1 MQATKDELTTST
13 TIAAPIDEVWRAI
26 TTPSLIKQWFFGVDT
41 TSDWTVGSEL
51 VHTGEYQGKPYVDKG
66 EILRIEPPRLLEHS
80 HWSEV
85 SAEPD
90 RPASYQV
97 VTWSLDERDGGTTL
111 TITERNL
118 PSEDAART
126 SEQAWQG
133 ALESLKEL
141 LER

>member
-66 EILRIEPPRLLEHS
+66 EIVRIEPPRLLEHS
-80 HWSEV
+80 HWSDV
-85 SAEPD
+85 SGKPD
-90 RPASYQV
+90 RPDSYQV
-97 VTWSLDERDGGTTL
+97 VTWSLEERDGGTTL

-133 ALESLKEL
+133 ALESLKQL